1 MTVPVSSDH
10 GATAGAGGGALMQGD
25 LWSRRAADW
34 AEQEEHQRPVYDA
47 VLADLGVRDG
57 TRLLEVACGSG
68 VALAA
73 AIELGARVSG
83 IDAATGLIEI
93 ARRRAPAADLRVG
106 DFLALP
112 YADGTFDVVTGFNAF
127 QFADDMVAAL
137 REAGRVTRP
146 GGLVAIQVWGRP
158 EKTPIGGV
166 VRAFAPHLPFPLP
179 SGPGG
184 RGLAEPGVL
193 EELAVAAGLTPERAG
208 DVVCASDYADDDALV
223 RLASS
228 AGLAVLAAGIAGD
241 EVIRLGILEAMAPF
255 RTAGGGYHTD
265 NEWHYL
271 IARV

>member
-1 MTVPVSSDH
+1 MSVPVSSEH
-10 GATAGAGGGALMQGD
+10 GATRDEGGGALMQGD

-47 VLADLGVRDG
+47 ILADLGVSGG
-57 TRLLEVACGSG
+57 TRVLEVACGSG

-73 AIELGARVSG
+73 AVDLGGRVSG
-83 IDAATGLIEI
+83 VDAAAGLVEI
-93 ARRRAPAADLRVG
+93 ARRRAPAADVRVG

-112 YADGTFDVVTGFNAF
+112 YANGAFDVVAGFNAF

-137 REAGRVTRP
+137 REAARVTRRD
-146 GGLVAIQVWGRP
+146 GLVAIQVWGRP
-158 EKTPIGGV
+158 ERTPIGGV

-193 EELAVAAGLTPERAG
+193 EDLAVAAGLTPVRTG
-208 DVVCASDYADDDALV
+208 DVVCASDYADDDELV
-223 RLASS
+223 RLTSS
-228 AGLAVLAAGIAGD
+228 AGFGVLAAGIAGD
-241 EVIRLGILEAMAPF
+241 AVIRRGILEAMASF
-255 RTAGGGYHTD
+255 RTADGGYHTD

-271 IARV
+271 IARA